1 MPFFDY
7 TAVTSEQ
14 KQVQGVVDAA
24 TLDAAMSTLTDKGL
38 LVVSLKARAE
48 PRGLG
53 SELGIFNRVKV
64 KDVVIFSRQLSVM
77 VSATLPVVQALR
89 ILTKQI
95 DNVSLKI
102 IVSEVAD
109 AVDGGA
115 RLSDAFGRYP
125 KVFSHFYVSM
135 IRSGETAGKLDEVLS
150 YLADQQEKDYDLMSK
165 TRGAMIYPAFILF
178 GLAVVGII
186 MMVYVVPKLTEILK
200 ETGTQ
205 LPITTRLLI
214 GTSNFISAYWWAII
228 LAVGGAAAALIYYR
242 RSEAGRKQLDY
253 LVLKAPIFGP
263 VILQKIFLVRF
274 TRSLSTLLAGGV
286 AISEALKITGEV
298 VGNEVYRD
306 LILKTVKEVE
316 DGNSIATIFET
327 SEVMPTM
334 VSQMLAVGE
343 QTGRIDTV
351 LVKLS
356 DFYSREVD
364 NAVSNLV
371 TLIEPLV
378 LMLMGVAVAIM
389 VAAVMLPMYSLA
401 TGV

>member
-115 RLSDAFGRYP
+115 RLSDAFGR
-125 KVFSHFYVSM
+125 
-135 IRSGETAGKLDEVLS
+135 
-150 YLADQQEKDYDLMSK
+150 
-165 TRGAMIYPAFILF
+165 
-178 GLAVVGII
+178 
-186 MMVYVVPKLTEILK
+186 
-200 ETGTQ
+200 
-205 LPITTRLLI
+205 
-214 GTSNFISAYWWAII
+214 
-228 LAVGGAAAALIYYR
+228 
-242 RSEAGRKQLDY
+242 
-253 LVLKAPIFGP
+253 
-263 VILQKIFLVRF
+263 
-274 TRSLSTLLAGGV
+274 
-286 AISEALKITGEV
+286 
-298 VGNEVYRD
+298 
-306 LILKTVKEVE
+306 
-316 DGNSIATIFET
+316 
-327 SEVMPTM
+327 
-334 VSQMLAVGE
+334 
-343 QTGRIDTV
+343 
-351 LVKLS
+351 
-356 DFYSREVD
+356 
-364 NAVSNLV
+364 
-371 TLIEPLV
+371 
-378 LMLMGVAVAIM
+378 
-389 VAAVMLPMYSLA
+389 
-401 TGV
+401 

>member
-1 MPFFDY
+1 MWD
-7 TAVTSEQ
+7 
-14 KQVQGVVDAA
+14 
-24 TLDAAMSTLTDKGL
+24 
-38 LVVSLKARAE
+38 R
-48 PRGLG
+48 
-53 SELGIFNRVKV
+53 
-64 KDVVIFSRQLSVM
+64 
-77 VSATLPVVQALR
+77 
-89 ILTKQI
+89 
-95 DNVSLKI
+95 
-102 IVSEVAD
+102 
-109 AVDGGA
+109 
-115 RLSDAFGRYP
+115 
-125 KVFSHFYVSM
+125 
-135 IRSGETAGKLDEVLS
+135 
-150 YLADQQEKDYDLMSK
+150 
-165 TRGAMIYPAFILF
+165 
-178 GLAVVGII
+178 
-186 MMVYVVPKLTEILK
+186 
-200 ETGTQ
+200 
-205 LPITTRLLI
+205 
-214 GTSNFISAYWWAII
+214 
-228 LAVGGAAAALIYYR
+228 
-242 RSEAGRKQLDY
+242 
-253 LVLKAPIFGP
+253 